1 MRKPFIAG
9 NWKMNKNIDE
19 AEKLVRALKEKVKS
33 VDNVEI
39 GVYPTSLCLA
49 KVKEILIDSN
59 IKTGAQNIY
68 WEDSGAFTGE
78 ISAKMLADMGVE
90 YTIVGHSERRQYF
103 DENDQDVNRKVKSAF
118 ENGIKPIICV
128 GETLSERK
136 AEETEDKVKF
146 QVRAALAGLT
156 DEQVEQAVI
165 AYEPIW
171 AIGTGETASAEE
183 ANRVIGVIRE
193 SIRRDFSEA
202 ADKIR
207 IQYGGSVKPHNVEEI
222 MAQEEIDGALVGGAS
237 LSADSFAEII
247 TKTSKLY
254 K

>member
-39 GVYPTSLCLA
+39 GVCPTSLCLA